1 MQYEY
6 HDEIAPF
13 TEDDWKRLMERMNG
27 DRRRLLYGQ
36 WIEESHD
43 PLEEMAKEYVTRC
56 DAYDGPLNA
65 AQMSPWQRGNS
76 NRHAYQ
82 VRRELCAQWSITE
95 RQFHDAIVTYQRNRR

>member
-6 HDEIAPF
+6 HDEIAPLA
-13 TEDDWKRLMERMNG
+13 EDEWKRLMERKQQW
-27 DRRRLLYGQ
+27 RSEYYAQ
-36 WIEESHD
+36 WIIECQD

-56 DAYDGPLNA
+56 DAYDGPTSDAYTN
-65 AQMSPWQRGNS
+65 PWWHGNV

-95 RQFHDAIVTYQRNRR
+95 RQFHDAIVAYQRTRR